1 MWIGLPAA
9 GGTPELPRR
18 TCRQHKPPSP
28 PEAAQ
33 TSGVLCPL
41 LFTLPVS
48 CLFTGR
54 SRVWGQPRV
63 SSHSPS
69 STGTSLSH
77 TAPYAH
83 GLSLLGCENMEL
95 LGPSCKPW
103 LVQTIAQAYGP
114 GTPPNH
120 THYLTSASHKQAHT
134 SCLHKL
140 LGPVIL
146 YTQDPTSKHPAQS
159 MGLQRGGYD

>member
-1 MWIGLPAA
+1 MWIGLPTASD
-9 GGTPELPRR
+9 TSKLPRR
-18 TCRQHKPPSP
+18 TDADSTSLLHPQRLPQS
-28 PEAAQ
+28 
-33 TSGVLCPL
+33 SGVIRPL
-41 LFTLPVS
+41 LFALPVS
-48 CLFTGR
+48 YLFTGR

-63 SSHSPS
+63 SSHSPP

-83 GLSLLGCENMEL
+83 GLSPLDCENVEL

-140 LGPVIL
+140 LDPVVL
-146 YTQDPTSKHPAQS
+146 YTQDPTLKHPAQS
-159 MGLQRGGYD
+159 MGLQRG